1 MSGFGLFMLIF
12 GGCVFFTG
20 LYAFTGHSIGILTE
34 RPAFKNL
41 KKEEWKN
48 IGKRPAFKNLK
59 KEEWKNIGKWT
70 MIVSLF
76 IILVGILG
84 IVFNL

>member
-48 IGKRPAFKNLK
+48 IGK
-59 KEEWKNIGKWT
+59 WT

-76 IILVGILG
+76 ILLVGILG